1 LKKWLAIGLKA
12 AVSGGLIWYL
22 VANVDMAAVTA
33 HVSTVDIPLLLL
45 SAAVLALQF
54 LIGGLRWNSVLAA
67 MQAPLKT
74 WLAMRLF
81 YIGMFFN
88 QALPGGTGGDAVR
101 MYIAYKSGLSP
112 RAAINGVIVERVA
125 TVLALVVLVDATQ
138 PLFLPHVPDE
148 MTRIAL
154 LAVAGATAAALG
166 GTALLALLHKLPE
179 GLRKWRIVR
188 GLGHLGADTRLVF
201 GRISAA
207 LKPLGWSLVGHF
219 NVSVSCFVLAEALGL
234 GVTLLDCVVL
244 IPPVLLIMSIP
255 ISIGG
260 WGVRE
265 GAMVWMFALVGV
277 SQDAA
282 LALSLFFGVV
292 SLAISLPG
300 GIVWLAMRAGVR
312 GANLNDE
319 ELAHFR
325 EQHENA

>member
-1 LKKWLAIGLKA
+1 MKKWLAIGLKA

-22 VANVDMAAVTA
+22 VANVDMAAVTQ
-33 HVSTVDIPLLLL
+33 HVSTVDIPLLVL

-54 LIGGLRWNSVLAA
+54 LIGGMRWNSVLTA
-67 MQAPLKT
+67 MQSPLQA

-101 MYIAYKSGLSP
+101 MYLAYKNGLTPSG
-112 RAAINGVIVERVA
+112 AINGVIVERVA
-125 TVLALVVLVDATQ
+125 TVLALVILVDATQ
-138 PLFLPHVPDE
+138 PLFLPHVPE
-148 MTRIAL
+148 AMTRIAH
-154 LAVAGATAAALG
+154 LAVAGVTAAALG
-166 GTALLALLHKLPE
+166 GTLLLALLHKLPE
-179 GLRKWRIVR
+179 SLRKWRIVR
-188 GLGHLGADTRLVF
+188 GLGHLGADTRRVF
-201 GRISAA
+201 GRISGAA
-207 LKPLGWSLVGHF
+207 KPLAWSIVGHL
-219 NVSVSCFVLAEALGL
+219 NVSLSCFALALALGL
-234 GVTLLDCVVL
+234 DVTLLDCIVL
-244 IPPVLLIMSIP
+244 IPPVLLIMSLP

-300 GIVWLAMRAGVR
+300 GIVWLMMRAGAR
-312 GANLNDE
+312 GVELSDE